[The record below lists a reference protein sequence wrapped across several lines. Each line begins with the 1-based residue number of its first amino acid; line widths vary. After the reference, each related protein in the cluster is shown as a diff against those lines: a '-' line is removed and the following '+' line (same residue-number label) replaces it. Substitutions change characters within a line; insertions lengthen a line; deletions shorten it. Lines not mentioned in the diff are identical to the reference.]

1 MNPISCVTPCTWD
14 GKDGWKLT
22 EQLQRFAKTA
32 KCKIMSCWY
41 LRALCYG
48 LMAAALFGAWL
59 LLDGGSVAFVYSEF

>member
-1 MNPISCVTPCTWD
+1 M
-14 GKDGWKLT
+14 T